1 MIYLKVFCLEKIFFK
16 FSVFSKSKIKK
27 NIKINAKINLGY
39 VNKNNDP
46 TPNKSRKI
54 ILLVLKYFTNQY
66 NDKVNQNRAI

>member
-1 MIYLKVFCLEKIFFK
+1 MEVFCLEKIFFK

-27 NIKINAKINLGY
+27 NIKINAKINLWY